1 MNGDREVVVRMRRWI
16 DSQAAALALIAVL
29 AFGAGP
35 ASADTY
41 EPESAGNPLRVV
53 AYVLHPVG
61 VLLDVL
67 IFRPAHWLGSQPV
80 ISQLIGHEKD
90 HPES

>member
-1 MNGDREVVVRMRRWI
+1 MRRWI
-16 DSQAAALALIAVL
+16 DSRAAALALMAVL
-29 AFGAGP
+29 AFGAAP

-41 EPESAGNPLRVV
+41 ESERAGNPLRVV

-80 ISQLIGHEKD
+80 ISQLVGHETD
-90 HPES
+90 HSDS

>member
-1 MNGDREVVVRMRRWI
+1 MRRGI
-16 DSQAAALALIAVL
+16 QSRSAALTLVMALLLGATPAAADD
-29 AFGAGP
+29 FNPERAGH
-35 ASADTY
+35 
-41 EPESAGNPLRVV
+41 PLRIA

-80 ISQLIGHEKD
+80 IAQLVGHD
-90 HPES
+90 ADR